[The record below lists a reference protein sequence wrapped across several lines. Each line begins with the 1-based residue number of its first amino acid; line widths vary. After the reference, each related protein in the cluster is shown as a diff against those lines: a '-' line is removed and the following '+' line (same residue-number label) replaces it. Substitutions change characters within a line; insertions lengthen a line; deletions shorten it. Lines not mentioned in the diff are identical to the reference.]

1 MKKSN
6 GRKKI
11 RLIPQVMLLF
21 AAAVF
26 AAGFITYFTQRS
38 ISDSGI
44 RVQTEA
50 LADEVAEETLA
61 AIREYPA
68 SDWLLSYWYNHAGEL
83 EIEYDAE
90 YVEGTETEA
99 KCRLLAG
106 HCPGLQ
112 LKYASQA
119 ELDALEPEDQRLY
132 AEIAYSWLITRLN
145 QIKRANKVDF
155 LFCAASDS
163 TYETQFFL
171 LSAADPGAIRGK
183 EYEEVYP
190 LGHVVSVG
198 AEQQSAMRRAQ
209 SNSSHLA
216 DAGKY
221 MDYYIYLGEI
231 CGQPVFIGMTYNMSG
246 LRAMAVSQAR
256 IETIYAML
264 YQILLS
270 IICLLLV
277 YCFVLRPLKTIQKN
291 IRLYKQIKDS
301 KAIAESLEEIR
312 LRNEIGD
319 LAKDVTELTAEMD
332 DYTGRIE
339 MITAEKERIS
349 TEMSL
354 AARIQAAMLPHIF
367 PPFPDRVEFD
377 IFASMD
383 PAKEV
388 GGDFYD
394 FFLVDEDHLGI
405 VIADVSGKGVPAAL
419 YMMASRILL
428 HTRSMMGGSPGEI
441 LGKVNETICANNQEE
456 MFVTVWL
463 GILEISTG
471 RLTAANAGHEYPVIQ
486 KTPGGPFELLKD
498 KHGFVVGGMPGM
510 KYKEYELQIV
520 PGTRL
525 FLYTD
530 GVPEAADAEN
540 NMFGCDRM
548 LAALNEDVDAAPRQV
563 LENVRAS
570 VDGFVKDAEQFD
582 DLTMLCLEYKG
593 APLS

>member
-99 KCRLLAG
+99 KCRLLAE

-119 ELDALEPEDQRLY
+119 ELDALEPGDQRLY

-291 IRLYKQIKDS
+291 IRLYKEIKDS

-394 FFLVDEDHLGI
+394 FFLVDKDHLGI

-593 APLS
+593 VPLS